1 MKISLSLEYA
11 ESGTLAERLHA
22 VAEAGIPAVNLGTSQ
37 IRHLLATAPSET
49 ELLNEQITVH
59 GLAVDWVHTPFRLA
73 VLYDAS
79 TELYHI
85 SMGLMK
91 SVITS
96 GAALKAAT
104 VIVHAMN
111 KDFPADIATPK
122 YLDQLITSYR
132 VLVAFGNTYGV
143 KIAVENIDEPY
154 SLPIIETLLAEVD
167 GLTLCFDTGHA
178 EKYGVWDDYLPAY
191 LNKISSLHI
200 HDNHGEVDAHLI
212 PGDGT
217 IDFSALLSGLH
228 STGYNG
234 YLGVECVQRVSD
246 YPGDFLSL
254 ASLIKT
260 RMSRLEN

>member
-49 ELLNEQITVH
+49 ELLNEQITGH
-59 GLAVDWVHTPFRLA
+59 GLAVDWV
-73 VLYDAS
+73 
-79 TELYHI
+79 
-85 SMGLMK
+85 
-91 SVITS
+91 
-96 GAALKAAT
+96 
-104 VIVHAMN
+104 
-111 KDFPADIATPK
+111 
-122 YLDQLITSYR
+122 
-132 VLVAFGNTYGV
+132 
-143 KIAVENIDEPY
+143 
-154 SLPIIETLLAEVD
+154 
-167 GLTLCFDTGHA
+167 
-178 EKYGVWDDYLPAY
+178 
-191 LNKISSLHI
+191 
-200 HDNHGEVDAHLI
+200 LI

-228 STGYNG
+228 STGYTG

-246 YPGDFLSL
+246 YPGDFASL

>member
-49 ELLNEQITVH
+49 ELLNEQITGH
-59 GLAVDWVHTPFRLA
+59 GLAVDWVH
-73 VLYDAS
+73 
-79 TELYHI
+79 
-85 SMGLMK
+85 
-91 SVITS
+91 
-96 GAALKAAT
+96 
-104 VIVHAMN
+104 
-111 KDFPADIATPK
+111 
-122 YLDQLITSYR
+122 
-132 VLVAFGNTYGV
+132 
-143 KIAVENIDEPY
+143 
-154 SLPIIETLLAEVD
+154 
-167 GLTLCFDTGHA
+167 
-178 EKYGVWDDYLPAY
+178 YLPAY

-200 HDNHGEVDAHLI
+200 HDNHGEVDEHLI

>member
-1 MKISLSLEYA
+1 
-11 ESGTLAERLHA
+11 
-22 VAEAGIPAVNLGTSQ
+22 
-37 IRHLLATAPSET
+37 
-49 ELLNEQITVH
+49 
-59 GLAVDWVHTPFRLA
+59 
-73 VLYDAS
+73 
-79 TELYHI
+79 
-85 SMGLMK
+85 MK

-200 HDNHGEVDAHLI
+200 HDNHGEVDEHLI